1 MVNAL
6 KDFDTDQLLQSAA
19 SGDDEAAAELLQRHR
34 QRLRSLVRIRLDSRL
49 AGRVDPSDVV
59 QDVLL
64 TAHQRLE
71 AYLRDRPISFYP
83 WLRQI
88 TLNRLT
94 DLYRQHFQAGKRT
107 VDREETLP
115 PDINDES
122 TALLAERLIHS
133 HSTPSQNLMR
143 DELKQRVVEALQRI
157 STDQREIS
165 VMRHLEDLS
174 LKEIAAVL
182 DMPIGSVMSRHF
194 RGLKALRKLLD
205 A

>member
-1 MVNAL
+1 MNAL
-6 KDFDTDQLLQSAA
+6 RDFDTDHLLQSAA
-19 SGDDEAAAELLQRHR
+19 SGDANAGNELLQRHR
-34 QRLRSLVRIRLDSRL
+34 QRLRSLVRIRLDSKL

-64 TAHQRLE
+64 TAHQRLDD
-71 AYLRDRPISFYP
+71 YLRDRPISFFP

-94 DLYRQHFQAGKRT
+94 DLHRQHFQAEKRT
-107 VDREETLP
+107 VDREEALP
-115 PDINDES
+115 TEINDRS

-143 DELKQRVVEALQRI
+143 DELKQRVASALQRI
-157 STDQREIS
+157 SAEQREII
-165 VMRHLEDLS
+165 VMRHLEELS

-182 DMPIGSVMSRHF
+182 DIPVGSVMSRHF
-194 RGLKALRKLLD
+194 RGLKALRRLLD